1 MAREEVRVEARS
13 PAPPEAVFALVADGA
28 RWPGC
33 TPLGSFALEAPATI
47 DEVGAVRIFRT
58 GLVRSK
64 ERVVVSDPPRHFA
77 YELVSGLPLRDYR
90 ADIELEPDGDGT
102 LVRWRCSFT
111 PKLAGTG
118 WLFRSFLAVVLG
130 HCARGIA
137 AGAART

>member
-1 MAREEVRVEARS
+1 MGRPEVGVEVRSSA
-13 PAPPEAVFALVADGA
+13 APEAVFALVADGA

-33 TPLGSFALEAPATI
+33 TPLGSFALEAPATA

-58 GLVRSK
+58 GLVTSK
-64 ERVVVSDPPRHFA
+64 ERVVVAEAPRHFA

-111 PKLAGTG
+111 PKLPGTG
-118 WLFRSFLAVVLG
+118 WLFRSFLAVVLRQ
-130 HCARGIA
+130 CARGIA
-137 AGAART
+137 QAAAQP